1 MSTIDQYQNDLA
13 SVDSR
18 NPDVTEAAAQAHQ
31 YTEMCKAGQISR
43 EEYIQL
49 IKDIQSQ
56 LNVNEH
62 LVEQQNLVIM
72 NTAINGLVQIASLA

>member
-18 NPDVTEAAAQAHQ
+18 NPDVTEAAAQIHQ

>member
-1 MSTIDQYQNDLA
+1 MSIEQYQDDLS

-49 IKDIQSQ
+49 MKDIQSM
-56 LNVNEH
+56 LNVNQH
-62 LVEQQNLVIM
+62 LVEQQNLVLM
-72 NTAINGLVQIASLA
+72 NTAINGLIQIASLA

>member
-1 MSTIDQYQNDLA
+1 MSIELYQNDLA
-13 SVDSR
+13 IVDSR

-49 IKDIQSQ
+49 MKDIQSM
-56 LNVNEH
+56 LNVNQH
-62 LVEQQNLVIM
+62 LVEQQNLVLM
-72 NTAINGLVQIASLA
+72 NNAINGLINIASLV

>member
-1 MSTIDQYQNDLA
+1 MSIEIYQNDLA

-49 IKDIQSQ
+49 MKDIQSM
-56 LNVNEH
+56 LNINQH
-62 LVEQQNLVIM
+62 LVEQQNLVLM
-72 NTAINGLVQIASLA
+72 NNAINGLIQIASLA

>member
-1 MSTIDQYQNDLA
+1 MSIEIYQNDLA

-49 IKDIQSQ
+49 MKDIQSM
-56 LNVNEH
+56 LNINQH
-62 LVEQQNLVIM
+62 LVEQQNLVLM
-72 NTAINGLVQIASLA
+72 NNAINGLIQIASLV

>member
-1 MSTIDQYQNDLA
+1 MSIELYQSDLA

-18 NPDVTEAAAQAHQ
+18 NPEVTEAAAQAHQ

-49 IKDIQSQ
+49 MKDIQSM
-56 LNVNEH
+56 LNVNQH
-62 LVEQQNLVIM
+62 LVEQQNLVLM
-72 NTAINGLVQIASLA
+72 NNAINGLIQIASLV

>member
-1 MSTIDQYQNDLA
+1 MTIELYQSDLA

-49 IKDIQSQ
+49 MKDIQSM
-56 LNVNEH
+56 LNVNQH
-62 LVEQQNLVIM
+62 LVEQQNLVLM
-72 NTAINGLVQIASLA
+72 NNAINGLINIASLV